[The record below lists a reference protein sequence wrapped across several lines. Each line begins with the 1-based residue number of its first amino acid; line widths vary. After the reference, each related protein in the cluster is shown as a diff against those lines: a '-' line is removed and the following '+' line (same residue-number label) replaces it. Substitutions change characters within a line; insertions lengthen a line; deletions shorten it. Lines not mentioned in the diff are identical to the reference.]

1 MGMGVTTVEK
11 SGTLKVKGQE
21 QRRRKT
27 EIEGTRRRDKLEEIM
42 GSRNKVE
49 KGERRTTN

>member
-1 MGMGVTTVEK
+1 MSK
-11 SGTLKVKGQE
+11 SRTLKVKGQE

-49 KGERRTTN
+49 KGERRTTNYNK